1 MPTTLLANK
10 ILPLLVMPLGLG
22 LLFLLAGM
30 ALRRRFLLGI
40 GVLVLWVFSMPVVG
54 EALIRAV
61 EGRSGRVPVSSV
73 PAADALVVLSGMV
86 VQVDGAPLGEWG
98 DASDRFEGA
107 IELFKAGKAPLLVF
121 TAGQLPWQPDAIPE
135 GELLARRALL
145 LGVPKTAILLTA
157 KAGNT
162 AEEAAAARKLLGV
175 DKSVDRTV
183 ETGQRKKI
191 ILVTSAYHMRR
202 AVLLFEKA
210 GFWVEPFPVDFQVSN
225 VNRFT
230 VLDCL
235 PDAWALGQSS
245 KALREVIGWAF
256 YRFGKGK

>member
-1 MPTTLLANK
+1 MVST
-10 ILPLLVMPLGLG
+10 PLV
-22 LLFLLAGM
+22 
-30 ALRRRFLLGI
+30 
-40 GVLVLWVFSMPVVG
+40 SD
-54 EALIRAV
+54 ALIRTV
-61 EGRSGRVPVSSV
+61 EGRPGRAPLSSV
-73 PAADALVVLSGMV
+73 PAADARVVLSGMV

-107 IELFKAGKAPLLVF
+107 VELFKAGKAPLLVF

-135 GELLARRALL
+135 GELLVRRALL
-145 LGVPKTAILLTA
+145 LGVPKTAIRLTA

-162 AEEAAAARKLLGV
+162 EEEAAAARKLLGV
-175 DKSVDRTV
+175 DGAGRADRAVDRTI
-183 ETGQRKKI
+183 ETGARKKI

-210 GFWVEPFPVDFQVSN
+210 GFRVEPYPVDFQVSSA
-225 VNRFT
+225 NRFT

-245 KALREVIGWAF
+245 KALREMLGWAY
-256 YRFGKGK
+256 YRVKAK